1 MRITAL
7 SGKILLLALPW
18 LSPYSQG
25 PSPNVHG
32 LFLSAACALI
42 FVAFHALHR
51 DLLTSQ
57 HSAPVIAAGNA
68 WRIAALVSAMMALIQ
83 YFGLAAN
90 FAPWIAA
97 TDPGEAFA
105 NLRQRNQFATLTNIG
120 LAALLWTNPSANSA
134 SRVWTAKTVAKLA
147 AAALLGAA
155 NAASASRTGLVQLF
169 GVLLLIWWWSRTQA
183 PGQKRAT
190 RGLLIA
196 ALLAYALAIW
206 ALPLLLGKASATMGA
221 VGRLQAGEHGCSSR
235 LVLWSNVLHL
245 IAQKPWIGWGWGEL
259 GYAHF
264 ITLYPGERFCDILD
278 NAHNLPLHLAVEL
291 GIPAAALFCFA
302 VFWVVARAR
311 PWRETDPTRQLAWAV
326 LALIGLHSLVE
337 YPLWYG
343 PFQMALGLC
352 VWMLWQT
359 NVSGPAQAL
368 RQSTNTR
375 ALRSALVALCLL
387 SLALLAY
394 AAWDYWRVSQ
404 IYLDP
409 AERAP
414 DYRENTLQKIQPSRL
429 FANQVKFAEL
439 GTEEL
444 SADNAEHM
452 RALTLGLLHF
462 SAEPRVVERL
472 IESDI
477 VLGRDGEA
485 RFYLERYKAAFAQ
498 AHAQW
503 AQQNH
508 LIASN
513 IAP

>member
-1 MRITAL
+1 
-7 SGKILLLALPW
+7 
-18 LSPYSQG
+18 
-25 PSPNVHG
+25 
-32 LFLSAACALI
+32 
-42 FVAFHALHR
+42 
-51 DLLTSQ
+51 
-57 HSAPVIAAGNA
+57 
-68 WRIAALVSAMMALIQ
+68 
-83 YFGLAAN
+83 
-90 FAPWIAA
+90 
-97 TDPGEAFA
+97 
-105 NLRQRNQFATLTNIG
+105 
-120 LAALLWTNPSANSA
+120 
-134 SRVWTAKTVAKLA
+134 
-147 AAALLGAA
+147 
-155 NAASASRTGLVQLF
+155 
-169 GVLLLIWWWSRTQA
+169 
-183 PGQKRAT
+183 
-190 RGLLIA
+190 LIA

-206 ALPLLLGKASATMGA
+206 ALPLLLGNPSASMGA

-245 IAQKPWIGWGWGEL
+245 IAQKPWTGWGWGEL

-264 ITLYPGERFCDILD
+264 IALYPGERFCDILD

-291 GIPAAALFCFA
+291 GIPVAALFCLA
-302 VFWVVARAR
+302 VFWAFARAR

-326 LALIGLHSLVE
+326 LALIGLHCLVE

-343 PFQMALGLC
+343 PFQMAAGLC
-352 VWMLWQT
+352 IWLLWPRLAPAMQPPRGRDQSAGVMRLAMLAGC
-359 NVSGPAQAL
+359 V
-368 RQSTNTR
+368 
-375 ALRSALVALCLL
+375 L

-414 DYRENTLQKIQPSRL
+414 AYRENTLQKIQPSWL

-444 SADNAEHM
+444 RVDNAAHM
-452 RALTLGLLHF
+452 RELTLGLLHF

-508 LIASN
+508 LIASD